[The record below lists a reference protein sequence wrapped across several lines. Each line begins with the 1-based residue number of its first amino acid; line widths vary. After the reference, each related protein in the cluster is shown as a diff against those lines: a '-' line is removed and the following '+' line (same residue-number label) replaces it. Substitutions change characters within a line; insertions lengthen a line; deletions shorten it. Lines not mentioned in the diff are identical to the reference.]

1 MSLTEE
7 DRVELL
13 SILNDVRESALEGGN
28 HDKASSALRFIE
40 MLSGEEDTGIVAGI
54 ISLEDLARLEVHVNF
69 GKFNHYTAAGLS
81 HVSLSFSSMGYPIQ
95 TASGQAH
102 NIHNIMHRT
111 EIDVRFRE
119 ISSKGNTVNLVP
131 VEIMIDR

>member
-95 TASGQAH
+95 TASGQT
-102 NIHNIMHRT
+102 HNIMHRT